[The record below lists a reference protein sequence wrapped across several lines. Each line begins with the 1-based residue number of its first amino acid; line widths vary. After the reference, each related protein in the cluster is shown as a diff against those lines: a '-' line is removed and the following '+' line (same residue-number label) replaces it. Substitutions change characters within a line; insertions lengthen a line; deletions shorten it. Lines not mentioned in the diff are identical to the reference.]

1 MFMEKREKR
10 TVWAIL
16 CLLQAVLL
24 IGAVLFVLSLPNLG
38 WQTQAVSIISSTPS
52 VGARS
57 VTLEEYMPKCGL
69 LCDNATVQNA
79 DNLRARSAAINTDY
93 ACLYAFGEG
102 TTNDGIQ
109 QTLREKTR
117 ETLHYTLSN
126 QYNDTVWD
134 VWLYFDGGEPCALV
148 QSSAEV
154 ER

>member
-1 MFMEKREKR
+1 MEKRGKR
-10 TVWAIL
+10 AVWAIL

-38 WQTQAVSIISSTPS
+38 WQTQTVFVMSNTPS

-57 VTLEEYMPKCGL
+57 VTLESYGPKCGL
-69 LCDNATVQNA
+69 LCDNATVENA
-79 DNLRARSAAINTDY
+79 DNLGARSAAINSDY
-93 ACLYAFGEG
+93 ARLYAFGAG

-117 ETLHYTLSN
+117 DTLHYTLSN
-126 QYNDTVWD
+126 QYNDTVWE
-134 VWLYFDGGEPCALV
+134 VWLYFDGGEPCVLV